1 VRALGCWLRVL
12 ERKDGGVDSSVTRCV
27 SLNLLTHTHTHTR
40 TRPTTEHGGRDR
52 HFCIGVAN
60 VDKLAATLEAASIP
74 FTRSMSGRPAI
85 FFRDPDANTLECVE
99 LEPWR

>member
-1 VRALGCWLRVL
+1 MLCCRCCHCRVSCC
-12 ERKDGGVDSSVTRCV
+12 G
-27 SLNLLTHTHTHTR
+27 
-40 TRPTTEHGGRDR
+40 PAEHGGRDR
-52 HFCIGVAN
+52 HFCLGVAD
-60 VDKLAATLEAASIP
+60 VDHLGALLDKAGVP